1 MLVETRTRAP
11 RNQASSVRGAVST
24 RTPASFD
31 LEFWTIRSF
40 ATLASLRFI
49 FRAMVAPRVC
59 TSTHAALAHRT
70 TWRRF
75 STSAT
80 VWTRSLT
87 RGARCSLGTRP
98 QRRSTET
105 LLDSVS
111 FSCHSASDHFP
122 PTRPTRS
129 CQGVRGHGGCHRHGP
144 RPCRRCRLEGTPQI
158 REIRT
163 LMRNRWPAAPR
174 TPLPRRRRKKYPHRR
189 NVSTFEPEADP
200 TPRSFHSQNWHWQT
214 KRNVEAFYAKGK

>member
-59 TSTHAALAHRT
+59 TSTHAAHAHRT

-122 PTRPTRS
+122 PTRPDAQLRRCTWPRRPPS
-129 CQGVRGHGGCHRHGP
+129 AWASASSPVPSGRYASRPAKFEPRRALAGP
-144 RPCRRCRLEGTPQI
+144 RHPARLTPA
-158 REIRT
+158 ET
-163 LMRNRWPAAPR
+163 
-174 TPLPRRRRKKYPHRR
+174 KKYPHGPP
-189 NVSTFEPEADP
+189 S
-200 TPRSFHSQNWHWQT
+200 
-214 KRNVEAFYAKGK
+214 AFLDVRTRG

>member
-59 TSTHAALAHRT
+59 TSTHAAHAHRT

-80 VWTRSLT
+80 VRTHSRT
-87 RGARCSLGTRP
+87 GGARVSLGTRP

-105 LLDSVS
+105 LLDPFS
-111 FSCHSASDHFP
+111 FSSHTA
-122 PTRPTRS
+122 RPHLTTS
-129 CQGVRGHGGCHRHGP
+129 P
-144 RPCRRCRLEGTPQI
+144 RPVPR
-158 REIRT
+158 
-163 LMRNRWPAAPR
+163 AAAKVYVA
-174 TPLPRRRRKKYPHRR
+174 T
-189 NVSTFEPEADP
+189 EAAIGMGLGLVAGAAWKVR
-200 TPRSFHSQNWHWQT
+200 PRS
-214 KRNVEAFYAKGK
+214 AKSEP